1 MKRISET
8 KDMQRGFKAAHQRF
22 AKEEDGAVLVF
33 ALFLFV
39 LMVMMG
45 GLAVDLMRYE
55 TTRTTLQNTLDRSTL
70 AASSLSQ
77 TLDPSDVVQDYFT
90 KAGVAEYLTSV
101 DVQTGLNFRSVE
113 ANALA
118 DSKPLFLHLL
128 GINELKAPGNAKA
141 EQRINNV
148 EVMLVLDVSGS
159 MAGTKITNL
168 KSAAS
173 EFVSTVLSS
182 DADDRISV
190 GIVPYN
196 GQVNLGATLASK
208 YNVTLPTGVA
218 NTECVDLPASV
229 YTNTGMSRTLELPT
243 TAYADTY
250 STTSQTTSY
259 VAPSSG
265 APAAGNRW
273 CPPSDKNFVRVPTNN
288 IASLQN
294 AINGLT
300 AVGAT
305 SINAGLKWG
314 LTLLDPG
321 TRPVFAELAGASSMP
336 SAFSVRP
343 FEYSDPEA
351 MKVIVLMT
359 DGEHFAEERV
369 KTAYKSG
376 MSPIFKGSDDNY
388 SIRHTTGRPTAAG
401 TNEYFVPHLCITT
414 NCKTGAN
421 TSEAWRA
428 TKWSS
433 GVQQSWQEVWAS
445 MRVSYVAWQMYE
457 RALGKDSNRGSTYN
471 TWLSNFRGLTPTGDM
486 DNQLQAVCAMAKS
499 KPNITIYGIAFD
511 APTPGQQQIKM
522 CTSGYDAANPD
533 GDNQFFFATSPSN
546 IKTAFRAIA
555 TNITQLRLTQ

>member
-1 MKRISET
+1 
-8 KDMQRGFKAAHQRF
+8 MQREFKAAHQKF
-22 AKEEDGAVLVF
+22 AKDEDGAVLIF

-77 TLDPSDVVQDYFT
+77 TLDPTSVVQDYFT

-101 DVQTGLNFRSVE
+101 DVQTGLNFRSVQ

-118 DSKPLFLHLL
+118 DAKPLFLHML
-128 GINELKAPGNAKA
+128 GINELKAPGMAKA

-168 KSAAS
+168 KSSAA
-173 EFVSTVLSS
+173 EFVSTVLLS

-190 GIVPYN
+190 GLVPYN
-196 GQVNLGATLASK
+196 GQVNLGPTLAAK
-208 YNVTLPTGVA
+208 YNVTVPTGVA

-229 YTNTGMSRTLELPT
+229 YSGTGMSRTLALPT
-243 TAYADTY
+243 TAYADTF
-250 STTSQTTSY
+250 SSISQTTSY
-259 VAPSSG
+259 VAPTSG
-265 APAAGNRW
+265 APVSTNRW
-273 CPPSDKNFVRVPTNN
+273 CPPSSANAVRAPNNN
-288 IASLQN
+288 IANLQS
-294 AINGLT
+294 AINGMQ

-321 TRPVFAELAGASSMP
+321 TRPVFAELASSGAIP
-336 SAFSVRP
+336 SVFGLRP

-369 KTAYKSG
+369 NDAYKSG
-376 MSPIFKGSDDNY
+376 MSPIFKGSDGNY
-388 SIRHTTGRPTAAG
+388 SIRHTSGRPAAAG
-401 TNEYFVPHLCITT
+401 TNEYFVPHLCVST
-414 NCKTGAN
+414 NCMNGSN
-421 TSEAWRA
+421 TAEAWRA
-428 TKWSS
+428 AKWSN
-433 GVQQSWQEVWAS
+433 GTQQTWPQVWTDL
-445 MRVSYVAWQMYE
+445 RVKYVAWQMYE
-457 RALGKDSNRGSTYN
+457 RALGNSGNRGTTYN
-471 TWLSNFRGLTPTGDM
+471 TWVANFRSLTATGDM
-486 DNQLQAVCAMAKS
+486 DNQLQAICAMAKS

-522 CTSGYDAANPD
+522 CTSGYDAANPSAE
-533 GDNQFFFATSPSN
+533 NPFFFASSPAN